1 MFKKFHN
8 AILETWVTV
17 ENLLGKCARV
27 LSGPQVGA
35 SSSRNRQLAR
45 PLRCPSP
52 SWPGRL
58 PPEGP
63 PRALTLCTL
72 SGCRSH
78 GPSAMA
84 TPRPHGPAVPGVAP
98 GPRRWSQGVPLWR
111 LLFLPG
117 IFTCQHLRSA
127 FLSGGLLESADGCEL
142 IMAPLWP
149 EGAGQLGSCGQL
161 RRPGYREVM
170 GRGGQASSWQWP
182 AGRTVVL
189 SQLGLQGRSH
199 LLCMSGPRVRVAFT
213 TCSMILW
220 VWVWP
225 GTLHFSQVP
234 SDADA
239 AGQGNRRSSA

>member
-8 AILETWVTV
+8 AILETWVRV
-17 ENLLGKCARV
+17 ENLLGKCVRV
-27 LSGPQVGA
+27 LSARQVGA

-45 PLRCPSP
+45 PLQCPSP

-58 PPEGP
+58 PPGGP

-72 SGCRSH
+72 SGCPSH

-149 EGAGQLGSCGQL
+149 GGAGQLGSCGQL

-170 GRGGQASSWQWP
+170 GRGGQASSWQWLAGCNSGAFP
-182 AGRTVVL
+182 AWASRLLSPAVHVRTP
-189 SQLGLQGRSH
+189 SQDGIYNMQHDFVGMGVAWDSAFF
-199 LLCMSGPRVRVAFT
+199 SGP
-213 TCSMILW
+213 W
-220 VWVWP
+220 
-225 GTLHFSQVP
+225 
-234 SDADA
+234 
-239 AGQGNRRSSA
+239 